1 MTHDNKYYIR
11 YQHSHPLYR
20 EFNTTDGKK
29 PPPTGSGDGDDY
41 GQEML
46 MEAIYGGQEGSLG
59 DSMAKAWSLYK
70 SVYGALPTGVPSQ
83 VLSETAK
90 VTGVAT
96 KV

>member
-1 MTHDNKYYIR
+1 MYIR
-11 YQHSHPLYR
+11 YQHAHPLYR

-29 PPPTGSGDGDDY
+29 VPATGYGDDDDL

-46 MEAIYGGQEGSLG
+46 MEALYGGKEGSLG

-70 SVYGALPTGVPSQ
+70 SYYGMLPTGVPSQ
-83 VLSETAK
+83 VLSETAAS
-90 VTGVAT
+90 VTAVAT